1 VFFYLRSLLVWGGYL
16 RRAPVSIEVTTRGDR
31 PGRLTVY
38 LIEWVPCRTSN
49 GLTFRFVFCRMK
61 NSVNMSALL
70 EYMKKDASYRY
81 VVIWC
86 AISLIDS

>member
-1 VFFYLRSLLVWGGYL
+1 
-16 RRAPVSIEVTTRGDR
+16 
-31 PGRLTVY
+31 
-38 LIEWVPCRTSN
+38 
-49 GLTFRFVFCRMK
+49 MK